1 MRTRLALL
9 LFAFTSSVVGADL
22 GTLFHT
28 PQEREKLDRLRRGVT
43 EIPTAEAVV
52 VPDPAITG
60 YVKRSDGKSTVFLDK
75 RPYPARDAKV
85 QGMLEPRIIER
96 YEPLPFSPPPV
107 PAAAGANDK
116 AEEKK
121 PSSPQEPA
129 AARAK
134 SGKDD

>member
-1 MRTRLALL
+1 M

-75 RPYPARDAKV
+75 RPYPARDGKI
-85 QGMLEPRIIER
+85 QGLLEPRVIER
-96 YEPLPFSPPPV
+96 YEPLPPPPQSAAPPSGSDERTAESPD
-107 PAAAGANDK
+107 PAKGA
-116 AEEKK
+116 
-121 PSSPQEPA
+121 PV
-129 AARAK
+129 ARSK
-134 SGKDD
+134 NGKGN